1 MKISPKVLC
10 NFNDIDGKIK
20 AGFGLF
26 FGIESWG
33 SKYVLGCS
41 SQNNQGFQI
50 LVLVPA

>member
-26 FGIESWG
+26 FGIEGPISVHQGPRSVPPG
-33 SKYVLGCS
+33 S
-41 SQNNQGFQI
+41 
-50 LVLVPA
+50 